1 MGRFWLILSVG
12 KVLSFFLLIS
22 EAAQIMR
29 EICLAVKYLH
39 DMNIAHR
46 DLKPENLLYTKP
58 GKVNQLFA
66 TWGQV

>member
-1 MGRFWLILSVG
+1 
-12 KVLSFFLLIS
+12 
-22 EAAQIMR
+22 MR

-66 TWGQV
+66 T

>member
-1 MGRFWLILSVG
+1 
-12 KVLSFFLLIS
+12 
-22 EAAQIMR
+22 MR

-58 GKVNQLFA
+58 GKVKQLFA
-66 TWGQV
+66 TSVKCKLLLNNCLLVFKICRGR